1 MSTESFLLKQNFKQ
15 NTKKQNVE
23 FIIMHCQKDS
33 FTASSATHL
42 FRFCSLGMRHD
53 GPLAEND
60 CDPSSYI
67 MSSTLG
73 SGKITWSACSR
84 KYLQQFLE

>member
-1 MSTESFLLKQNFKQ
+1 MVKIFSKSLILLITLNHDLFFLSF
-15 NTKKQNVE
+15 
-23 FIIMHCQKDS
+23 
-33 FTASSATHL
+33 
-42 FRFCSLGMRHD
+42 SLGMRHD

-73 SGKITWSACSR
+73 SGKITWSTCSR

>member
-1 MSTESFLLKQNFKQ
+1 MLL
-15 NTKKQNVE
+15 
-23 FIIMHCQKDS
+23 I
-33 FTASSATHL
+33 
-42 FRFCSLGMRHD
+42 RSLGMRHD

-67 MSSTLG
+67 MSPTLG

-84 KYLQQFLE
+84 RYLQKFLE